1 MSAGFSPL
9 NLNERSQYDALYQ
22 MCPEKPADLSFVNL
36 WSWQDKYK
44 YQWKFDEDL
53 CWLRICNKDKTE
65 YLAPVGNWRQKNWK
79 RRLAALKLTEL
90 SLSRVPKSLV
100 CGLKSEIPFAA
111 VPDRGNWEY
120 LYKVSDLTGLK
131 GAGYKNKRRQLNRF
145 LETYNYEYRP
155 LGLREIPD
163 LIELQR
169 VWLEQKEI
177 TINNNLLAEHQA
189 VLQLLENWQ
198 EFSSRMLGG
207 VLYADGLPIAYTLAE
222 KADREYLI
230 VHFEKA
236 LYRYKGAYPAI
247 NWLFL
252 KHLPESFEYVNREQ
266 DLGEE
271 GLRRAKMEYNPVG
284 FIKKYSLTAET
295 VH

>member
-1 MSAGFSPL
+1 MTKICAGSEF
-9 NLNERSQYDALYQ
+9 A
-22 MCPEKPADLSFVNL
+22 
-36 WSWQDKYK
+36 
-44 YQWKFDEDL
+44 
-53 CWLRICNKDKTE
+53 NKDKTE
-65 YLAPVGNWRQKNWK
+65 YLAPVGNWCQKNWK
-79 RRLAALKLTEL
+79 KRLTALKLTEL

-100 CGLKSEIPFAA
+100 CRLKNEIPFTA

-120 LYKVSDLTGLK
+120 LYKVSDLIGLK

-145 LETYNYEYRP
+145 WENYNYEYHP

-207 VLYADGLPIAYTLAE
+207 VLYADGLPIAYTLAK

-236 LYRYKGAYPAI
+236 LYRYKGAYPDI

-252 KHLPESFEYVNREQ
+252 KHLPESFEYVNRGRIWEKRGFVGLKWNIIRSVLSKNILLPPKPSIKGRMSMGFVKLIITFVALAFILQ
-266 DLGEE
+266 LRIAVKKIKTEE
-271 GLRRAKMEYNPVG
+271 NDKG
-284 FIKKYSLTAET
+284 
-295 VH
+295 

>member
-100 CGLKSEIPFAA
+100 CG
-111 VPDRGNWEY
+111 
-120 LYKVSDLTGLK
+120 
-131 GAGYKNKRRQLNRF
+131 
-145 LETYNYEYRP
+145 
-155 LGLREIPD
+155 
-163 LIELQR
+163 
-169 VWLEQKEI
+169 
-177 TINNNLLAEHQA
+177 
-189 VLQLLENWQ
+189 
-198 EFSSRMLGG
+198 
-207 VLYADGLPIAYTLAE
+207 
-222 KADREYLI
+222 
-230 VHFEKA
+230 
-236 LYRYKGAYPAI
+236 
-247 NWLFL
+247 
-252 KHLPESFEYVNREQ
+252 
-266 DLGEE
+266 
-271 GLRRAKMEYNPVG
+271 
-284 FIKKYSLTAET
+284 
-295 VH
+295 